1 MFYKIIR
8 QTLIYSIIGLLY
20 LNTAYAEGI
29 ASPSML
35 SDTCLG
41 CHGPRGISEGPATPT
56 ISGMSEIYILGAM
69 LAYKFG
75 DDEDKAEEVIE
86 ADPDLEDVEYFP
98 RFSTVMN
105 RIAQGYSVEEIK
117 VIAKHYAEMPF
128 QTAAQDTDS
137 GQAKSGAKRHDKFC
151 EKCHEDGGRSA
162 EDDAGVLAG
171 QWMPYLVY
179 TMDDFSADDRAMP
192 KKMKK
197 KMEEMHEAHKDSA
210 TAELIQ
216 FYGSAE

>member
-1 MFYKIIR
+1 MFYRTIR
-8 QTLIYSIIGLLY
+8 QTLLYSVIGLLY
-20 LNTAYAEGI
+20 LNTAYAGGT

-35 SDTCLG
+35 SNTCLG
-41 CHGPRGISEGPATPT
+41 CHGPNGISDGPATPT
-56 ISGMSEIYILGAM
+56 ISGMSEIYIIGAM

-75 DDEDKAEEVIE
+75 DDEDKAEEAIE

-98 RFSTVMN
+98 RVSTVMN

-117 VIAKHYAEMPF
+117 LIAKHFAEMPF
-128 QTAAQDTDS
+128 QSAEQDADS
-137 GQAKSGAKRHDKFC
+137 GQAKTGAKRHDKFC
-151 EKCHEDGGRSA
+151 EKCHEDGGRSP

-171 QWMPYLVY
+171 QWMPYLHY
-179 TMDDFSADDRAMP
+179 TMADFADGDRAMP

-197 KMEEMHEAHKDSA
+197 KMEEMHEAHKDAA

-216 FYGSAE
+216 FYGSAD